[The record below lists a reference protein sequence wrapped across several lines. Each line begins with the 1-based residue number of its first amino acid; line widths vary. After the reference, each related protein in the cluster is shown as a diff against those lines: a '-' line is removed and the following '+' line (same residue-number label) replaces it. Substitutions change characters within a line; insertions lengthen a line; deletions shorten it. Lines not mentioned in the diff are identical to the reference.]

1 VYENY
6 VADMKRLM
14 AQFSLKTE
22 EEVVL
27 GRAVVWHPLLNGDR
41 FSLHSEKLG
50 CASGSRCQNCAF
62 ILEERK
68 VQIKPIKK
76 FDLQFSIFR

>member
-41 FSLHSEKLG
+41 FSLHTEKTGLRIRIQV
-50 CASGSRCQNCAF
+50 SKLRFNSRA
-62 ILEERK
+62 
-68 VQIKPIKK
+68 KK
-76 FDLQFSIFR
+76 SSNKTDLKI